1 MKSATRRFT
10 PGLIAAYLL
19 IGIGALL
26 MIAPFY
32 FMFVFATHPQGEIL
46 SMPPPMVFGWALE
59 LNWNLLKQRLPHFW
73 AHFGYSAYVAVM
85 TTGLQLFFCS
95 LAGYAFAMYN
105 FRFKKQLF
113 AVVLSTMLIPPFLGM
128 IPTFLVMRY
137 LGLLDTHVALWLP
150 GAVGALGIFL
160 MRQYITSAVPK
171 ELIEAARSDGCS
183 EFRIYWNV
191 VLPLLG
197 PALGTLGLITFI
209 GSWNNFLSPLIVL
222 QTPEKYTLP
231 LALRAMQDP
240 QNTPWGAV
248 MLGASAAVLPLLIL
262 FVFSSRRL
270 IAGLTA
276 GALKG

>member
-1 MKSATRRFT
+1 VKTRKLT
-10 PGLIAAYLL
+10 AGLIVAYVL
-19 IGIGALL
+19 IGIGAL
-26 MIAPFY
+26 MMVAPFY

-46 SMPPPMVFGWALE
+46 DMPPPMIFGQSLQ
-59 LNWNLLKQRLPHFW
+59 LNWNLLLQRLPHFFKN
-73 AHFGYSAYVAVM
+73 FGYSLEVA
-85 TTGLQLFFCS
+85 TIQTALQLFFCS
-95 LAGYAFAMYN
+95 LAGYAFAMYD
-105 FRFKKQLF
+105 FRFKKPLF
-113 AVVLSTMLIPPFLGM
+113 AIILSTMLIPPFVGM
-128 IPTFLVMRY
+128 IPTFLVMKWV
-137 LGLLDTHVALWLP
+137 GLLDTHVALWLP

-160 MRQYITSAVPK
+160 MRQYIASAIPK

-197 PALGTLGLITFI
+197 PVMGTLGLITFI

-222 QTPEKYTLP
+222 QTQEKFTLP
-231 LALRAMQDP
+231 LALRTLQDP

-262 FVFSSRRL
+262 FVFTSRKL

-276 GALKG
+276 GAIKG